1 MSERMRRVPSKQRA
15 NYRDLQVLRGRM
27 PGATQIAGLAFK
39 AATLD
44 RSVTPPGAFSMTGS
58 PGVQFRLLGGR
69 GLQAGHPERSE

>member
-1 MSERMRRVPSKQRA
+1 MTLADARRSPSMSERMRRVPSKQRA

-44 RSVTPPGAFSMTGS
+44 RSVTPPSLS
-58 PGVQFRLLGGR
+58 
-69 GLQAGHPERSE
+69 